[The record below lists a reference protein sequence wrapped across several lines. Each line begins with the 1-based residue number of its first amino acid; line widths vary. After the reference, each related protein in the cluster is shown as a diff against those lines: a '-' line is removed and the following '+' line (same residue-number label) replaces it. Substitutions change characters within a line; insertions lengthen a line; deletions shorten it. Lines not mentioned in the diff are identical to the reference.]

1 MGELFKSTYTIDD
14 MLEKMGV
21 QIVLDG
27 KNLSEEDKATAE
39 KMGDIVEE
47 EKDEKKKMKS
57 KKKAGR
63 ADQRLLFC

>member
-14 MLEKMGV
+14 MKKWACRSCWTEKICRKKIK
-21 QIVLDG
+21 QPQRKWEI
-27 KNLSEEDKATAE
+27 LSKRKKT
-39 KMGDIVEE
+39 
-47 EKDEKKKMKS
+47 KKMKS

>member
-39 KMGDIVEE
+39 KMGDIVEK
-47 EKDEKKKMKS
+47 EKDEK
-57 KKKAGR
+57 
-63 ADQRLLFC
+63 DEE

>member
-27 KNLSEEDKATAE
+27 KNLSEEDKITAE
-39 KMGDIVEE
+39 KMGDIVEA
-47 EKDEKKKMKS
+47 EKDEK
-57 KKKAGR
+57 
-63 ADQRLLFC
+63 DEE